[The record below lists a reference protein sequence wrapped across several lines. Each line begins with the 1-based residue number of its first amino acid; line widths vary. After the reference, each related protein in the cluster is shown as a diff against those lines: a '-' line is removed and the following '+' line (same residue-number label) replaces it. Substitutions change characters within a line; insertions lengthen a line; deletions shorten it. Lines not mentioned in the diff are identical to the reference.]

1 MKYLWSS
8 VAVAA
13 LLAACGDEPTNNV
26 SNAEDVESSSSIS
39 KVDSVESSSSV
50 SKADSA
56 GSSSSI
62 SKVDSTAK
70 SSSSKGTKYE
80 TVVSYGEMTDP
91 RDSKTYKTITLKY
104 FDGEDS
110 ITSDTWMVE
119 DLAYDA
125 EYADQVIVEN
135 GVHLYAMPAAMDSL
149 KSGCGYLDLAD
160 IWYCILPKN
169 FQGICPD
176 GWRMPSSK
184 EASHFA
190 SILKGNSDA
199 EAAFY
204 HSSSASECEDS
215 DYFWTS
221 TELGFGL
228 FSGSGVRKECVNSF
242 DYTIESFAPVRCLK
256 GDGVHVEPVIPTP
269 EKYKGNFGTLTDS
282 RDDKTYKT
290 VKIGEQTWMAENLNY
305 FMSDSTSICNDMDED
320 CSRYH
325 RFYTW
330 EAAKEACPTGWHL
343 PTEAEFTTLKNF
355 VLKDWPDYSVLSLLG
370 EQYGWETVTYDA
382 YGFNAKYDYSPFD
395 NPRGEFTYKGSSAY
409 WSSTEGSDGSSV
421 KALWLQLDSGS
432 EIESIDKNYYAG
444 VRCLKD

>member
-8 VAVAA
+8 IAVAA
-13 LLAACGDEPTNNV
+13 VLVACGEESTSG
-26 SNAEDVESSSSIS
+26 SNPDGVESSSSIS
-39 KVDSVESSSSV
+39 QPSSSGD
-50 SKADSA
+50 SKDESA
-56 GSSSSI
+56 
-62 SKVDSTAK
+62 
-70 SSSSKGTKYE
+70 
-80 TVVSYGEMTDP
+80 VSYGEMTDP

-104 FDGEDS
+104 FDGKDS
-110 ITSDTWMVE
+110 ITSDTWMAE
-119 DLAYDA
+119 DLAYNA

-135 GVHLYAMPAAMDSL
+135 GVHLYARPAAMDSL
-149 KSGCGYLDLAD
+149 KSGCGYWDLDN
-160 IWYCILPKN
+160 IWYCGVPEK

-176 GWRMPSSK
+176 GWRMPTSK

-242 DYTIESFAPVRCLK
+242 DHAIESFAPVRCLK

-290 VKIGEQTWMAENLNY
+290 VKIGEQTWMAENLDYEVTESVVIKKDNWNSELETETHGRAY
-305 FMSDSTSICNDMDED
+305 SWT
-320 CSRYH
+320 
-325 RFYTW
+325 
-330 EAAKEACPTGWHL
+330 AAMEACPQGWHL
-343 PTEAEFTTLKNF
+343 PSQDDYKELLDLVSTQ
-355 VLKDWPDYSVLSLLG
+355 WPDYEVESLLG
-370 EQYGWETVTYDA
+370 KVYEWEARVYDA
-382 YGFNAKYDYSPFD
+382 YGFGAMEDRTPFD
-395 NPRGEFTYKGSSAY
+395 NGDPESFHKLSSAF
-409 WSSTEGSDGSSV
+409 WTSSEGEDAS
-421 KALWLQLDSGS
+421 KAVVLWLNFDEPLN
-432 EIESIDKNYYAG
+432 EIGKTDYAG
-444 VRCLKD
+444 VRCLKNK

>member
-8 VAVAA
+8 IAVAA
-13 LLAACGDEPTNNV
+13 VLVACGEESTSG
-26 SNAEDVESSSSIS
+26 SNLNGGESSSSIS
-39 KVDSVESSSSV
+39 QSSSSGD
-50 SKADSA
+50 SKDESA
-56 GSSSSI
+56 
-62 SKVDSTAK
+62 
-70 SSSSKGTKYE
+70 
-80 TVVSYGEMTDP
+80 VSYGEMTDP

-104 FDGEDS
+104 FDGKDS
-110 ITSDTWMVE
+110 ITSDTWMAE
-119 DLAYDA
+119 DLAYNA

-149 KSGCGYLDLAD
+149 KSGCGYWDLDN
-160 IWYCILPKN
+160 IWYCGVPEK

-176 GWRMPSSK
+176 GWRMPTSK

-204 HSSSASECEDS
+204 HSSCTDECEDS
-215 DYFWTS
+215 DYIWTS

-242 DYTIESFAPVRCLK
+242 DYLIESFAPVRCLK

-290 VKIGEQTWMAENLNY
+290 VKIGEQTWMAENLDYEVTESVAIKKDNWNSELETETHGRAY
-305 FMSDSTSICNDMDED
+305 SWT
-320 CSRYH
+320 
-325 RFYTW
+325 
-330 EAAKEACPTGWHL
+330 AAMEACPQGWHL
-343 PTEAEFTTLKNF
+343 PSQDDYKELLDLVSTQ
-355 VLKDWPDYSVLSLLG
+355 WPDYEVESLLG
-370 EQYGWETVTYDA
+370 KVYEWEARVYDA
-382 YGFNAKYDYSPFD
+382 YGFGAMEDRTPFD
-395 NPRGEFTYKGSSAY
+395 NGDSESFHKLSSAF
-409 WSSTEGSDGSSV
+409 WTSSEGEDAS
-421 KALWLQLDSGS
+421 KAVVLWLNFDEPLN
-432 EIESIDKNYYAG
+432 EIGKTDYAG

>member
-8 VAVAA
+8 IAVAA
-13 LLAACGDEPTNNV
+13 VLVACGDEPTNNV

-39 KVDSVESSSSV
+39 KVDSVESSSS
-50 SKADSA
+50 
-56 GSSSSI
+56 I

-70 SSSSKGTKYE
+70 SSSSKGTKCE

-104 FDGEDS
+104 FDGKDS
-110 ITSDTWMVE
+110 ITSDTWMAE
-119 DLAYDA
+119 DLAYNA

-135 GVHLYAMPAAMDSL
+135 DVHLYAMPAAMDSL
-149 KSGCGYLDLAD
+149 KSGCGYWDLDN
-160 IWYCILPKN
+160 IWYCGVPEK

-199 EAAFY
+199 ETAFY
-204 HSSSASECEDS
+204 HSSRTDECEDS
-215 DYFWTS
+215 DYIWTS

-290 VKIGEQTWMAENLNY
+290 VKIGEQTWMAENLDYEVTESVAIKKDNWNSELETETHGRAY
-305 FMSDSTSICNDMDED
+305 SWT
-320 CSRYH
+320 
-325 RFYTW
+325 
-330 EAAKEACPTGWHL
+330 AAMEACPTGWHL

-370 EQYGWETVTYDA
+370 EQYGWETDTYDA